1 MYTPHLTWICHSDSR
16 IFLISGILT
25 VFNAS
30 FPLNYNIIYFFH
42 FRELKQPPKLKIETL
57 FLDNHWTSTSIHYVD
72 WKNEKDERTW
82 RRFIEMWMWKQNCML
97 FLSHS
102 LGCKHIHTKAHTH
115 THKDHLSPVSG
126 QRMGGLGGV
135 HCPISSS
142 EKRILFQVVGPAEKR
157 VCACVCVRFSLYLH
171 LSQSC

>member
-1 MYTPHLTWICHSDSR
+1 MDVKTKLYAVFVTFTRMQAHPHKGT
-16 IFLISGILT
+16 
-25 VFNAS
+25 
-30 FPLNYNIIYFFH
+30 
-42 FRELKQPPKLKIETL
+42 
-57 FLDNHWTSTSIHYVD
+57 
-72 WKNEKDERTW
+72 
-82 RRFIEMWMWKQNCML
+82 
-97 FLSHS
+97 
-102 LGCKHIHTKAHTH
+102 HTH